1 MKKIIFI
8 VLALVLVACG
18 GGGTSSEFDQN
29 ATKWND
35 AGVSHYR
42 MQVGVSCFCP
52 FAEINPITVE
62 VRDNQVVS
70 MMGANGVEI
79 LDTDPLYATLM
90 TYATVDNLFTWS
102 GEALASADE
111 IEIAYDATYGFP
123 TSVAVDYI
131 TEATD
136 DEIWIDVSNFEVLE

>member
-35 AGVSHYR
+35 ASISHYR

-62 VRDNQVVS
+62 VRDNQVIS

-102 GEALASADE
+102 GEALASADKVE
-111 IEIAYDATYGFP
+111 ITYDATYGFP

>member
-8 VLALVLVACG
+8 LLALVLVACG
-18 GGGTSSEFDQN
+18 SSSNAYEQN
-29 ATKWND
+29 VNIWRD
-35 AGVSHYR
+35 ANVTHYR

-62 VRDNQVVS
+62 VRDGQIVS
-70 MMGANGVEI
+70 MVGANGVEI
-79 LDTDPLYATLM
+79 LDTDPLYETLAN
-90 TYATVDNLFTWS
+90 YANVDSLFTWL
-102 GEALASADE
+102 GDALANADKVE
-111 IEIAYDATYGFP
+111 AVYDEMYGFP

-136 DEIWIDVSNFEVLE
+136 DEIWVDVSNFEVLE

>member
-18 GGGTSSEFDQN
+18 GNTSSEFDQN
-29 ATKWND
+29 LQKWND
-35 AGVSHYR
+35 ANISHYR
-42 MQVGVSCFCP
+42 VQVGISCFCP
-52 FAEINPITVE
+52 FGEVNPITVE

-79 LDTDPLYATLM
+79 LDTDPLYSTLM
-90 TYATVDNLFTWS
+90 TYATIDNLFTWS
-102 GEALASADE
+102 GEALANADK
-111 IEIAYDATYGFP
+111 IEITYDATYGFP

-136 DEIWIDVSNFEVLE
+136 DEIWIDVSNFEALE